1 MWKEQNNQLIK
12 KLEFN
17 NFSEAFAFLTR
28 VAMLS
33 EQHNHHPHLT
43 NEYNKVEIRLS
54 THDAGN
60 IITDKDRK
68 LSAKIDDLLKSH

>member
-1 MWKEQNNQLIK
+1 MWKEQNNQLTRK
-12 KLEFN
+12 FEFKD
-17 NFSEAFAFLTR
+17 FSEAFAFMAR
-28 VAMLS
+28 VAMLA

-68 LSAKIDDLLKSH
+68 LAAAIDALSES